1 MTMVIEMPTTHSG
14 FLGDFISTRLR
25 YSLETLALER
35 QDQGPE
41 VLLLQQCRY
50 VSVLGWEVAEV
61 YKDSTVDAI
70 YAMIPIFI
78 SLCVVGIVVA

>member
-1 MTMVIEMPTTHSG
+1 MVSRP
-14 FLGDFISTRLR
+14 LRL
-25 YSLETLALER
+25 SAK
-35 QDQGPE
+35 DQGPE

-50 VSVLGWEVAEV
+50 VSVLGWEFVEV
-61 YKDSTVDAI
+61 YKDRTVDAI